1 MPRIAVIPGD
11 GVGVE
16 VAREG
21 VKVLSALSKARNL
34 NLEFEHF
41 DYGADR
47 YLKDGTTLPD
57 SQMESFR
64 NDFDAIYLGAVGDPR
79 VPSNAHAKD
88 ILLGMRFKLDL
99 YINYRPCR
107 LLHER
112 FCPLKGKTRKDVD
125 FVVFRENTEG
135 AYAGIGGNF
144 KKGTEDEIA
153 TCEELNTYKGVER
166 ILRAALDYAKDNGKT
181 KVCLADKANAIPA
194 HDLYRRVFKKLL
206 PEYPGIEGTMMYVDA
221 LAMVM
226 VQKPEAFEV
235 IVSNNLFGDILT
247 DLGSALVGG
256 LGLAPSAN
264 INPGRIA
271 MFEPVHGSAPDIAG
285 KGLANP
291 TAMVLTGALMLRY
304 LEFEKEAAAIE
315 AAVEEAIADGKVTRD
330 LGGTLS
336 TSEAGDELT
345 RRVLARAAAL

>member
-1 MPRIAVIPGD
+1 MKRIAVIPGD

-34 NLEFEHF
+34 GLEFAHF
-41 DYGADR
+41 DYGAER

-57 SQMESFR
+57 SQLEEFKKSY
-64 NDFDAIYLGAVGDPR
+64 DAIYLGAVGDPR
-79 VPSNAHAKD
+79 IPDNAHAKD

-107 LLHER
+107 LLDVKL
-112 FCPLKGKTRKDVD
+112 CPLKNKRREDVN

-135 AYAGIGGNF
+135 SYAGIGGFF
-144 KKGTEDEIA
+144 KKGTVDEIS
-153 TCEELNTYKGVER
+153 TCEEINTYKGVER
-166 ILRAALDYAKDNGKT
+166 IIRAAFEYARDHGLR
-181 KVCLADKANAIPA
+181 KVCLADKANAMPA
-194 HDLYRRVFKKLL
+194 HDLYRRVLKQVAPQF
-206 PEYPGIEGTMMYVDA
+206 PGIEGTAMYADA

-226 VQKPEAFEV
+226 VQKPEAFQV
-235 IVSNNLFGDILT
+235 IVANNLFGDLLT

-256 LGLAPSAN
+256 LGIAPSAN
-264 INPGRIA
+264 INPGKIA

-291 TAMVLTGALMLRY
+291 VAMVLTGALMLEY
-304 LEFEKEAAAIE
+304 LGFPAEAKLLD
-315 AAVEEAIADGKVTRD
+315 AAVEESVAAGRTTRD
-330 LGGTLS
+330 LGGALS

-345 RRVLARAAAL
+345 RRVLEKV